1 MSDCNTFSYQPSEVL
16 SVNARRR
23 SGVKDT
29 AVEGPAGAGT
39 FFGKKAQSVSRGFVD
54 LAHQPVSKRGDI
66 MMHHKSLLALLPDIE
81 RGDGGSDHIDDE
93 EVVGWI
99 YMGSHNLTQAAW
111 GNISSASAS
120 TLPQLTCQ
128 NWELGLVLPFRRR
141 DLKAD
146 STSDAAKIVTWK
158 RPVEKY
164 QDGDVPWV
172 SRRGQSA
179 CQSRS

>member
-1 MSDCNTFSYQPSEVL
+1 
-16 SVNARRR
+16 
-23 SGVKDT
+23 
-29 AVEGPAGAGT
+29 
-39 FFGKKAQSVSRGFVD
+39 
-54 LAHQPVSKRGDI
+54 
-66 MMHHKSLLALLPDIE
+66 MHHKSLLALLPDIGRE
-81 RGDGGSDHIDDE
+81 DGGSDHIDNE
-93 EVVGWI
+93 EIVGWI

-120 TLPQLTCQ
+120 APPQLTCQ

-146 STSDAAKIVTWK
+146 ATSDAAKIVTWK

-172 SRRGQSA
+172 SRRDTDILPKPKLMRHDATRTNFSSREQSLLILVLY
-179 CQSRS
+179 